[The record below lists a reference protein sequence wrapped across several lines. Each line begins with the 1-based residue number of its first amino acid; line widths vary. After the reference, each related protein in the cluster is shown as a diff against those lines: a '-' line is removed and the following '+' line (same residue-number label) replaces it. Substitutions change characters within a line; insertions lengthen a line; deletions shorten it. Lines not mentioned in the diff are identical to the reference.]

1 MDRTA
6 LRTPLA
12 PLSRRRAAER
22 PPYPKCLVQG
32 PSSCATPSS
41 ATGLFWL
48 VFLALCLSAAS
59 ATAHVGNP
67 NVIHEGFAGNI
78 PVRVIIRPPG
88 VVPGLASI
96 DVRVLTNAVTRV
108 TVLPVH
114 WRAGVE
120 GAPPPDVG
128 RPVEGEP
135 NLYHADLWLMATG
148 AYSVHVAVETA
159 HGSGKLIVPV
169 NSLATTRLPMSPL
182 LTGILIALGL
192 LLFFLATSVA
202 GAAVRESVLEPGLPV
217 PARRR
222 WLGRA
227 ATLVAA
233 AAIVTAILG
242 GKSWWDSVDRDYR
255 NNRMFKPIPVIAV
268 ARWEQGR
275 QILQLTV
282 DEKKAGNAWAPLVP
296 DHGRLMHLFLI
307 DEFSLTAFAHLHPAR
322 QSSAVFSSALPEL
335 PPGRY
340 RVFADVTHESGLA
353 QTLTATV
360 TLTAQ
365 DPSAV
370 ESTATAASPVPDVED
385 SSRVEPP
392 AFAAA
397 PASNPRRRALGSG
410 LEMIWEEPGAIGSA
424 TPLTL
429 KFRVVDQAG
438 QIVPLEPYMGMLSHL
453 ILSKDDGSVF
463 THLHPAGTISMA
475 SQQVFQIR
483 AGEKPPKRI
492 TAAMMEKLCQVPGP
506 ELLQQPISFPYEF
519 PKPGH
524 YTFWVQVKI
533 GGAVKTARFEVE
545 VGS

>member
-1 MDRTA
+1 MI
-6 LRTPLA
+6 A
-12 PLSRRRAAER
+12 PLMN
-22 PPYPKCLVQG
+22 PYPPTVE
-32 PSSCATPSS
+32 S
-41 ATGLFWL
+41 GLCPARAMSRFWF
-48 VFLALCLSAAS
+48 VFLALCLSVAS
-59 ATAHVGNP
+59 AIAHVGSP
-67 NVIHEGFAGNI
+67 NVVHEGFAGNI

-96 DVRVLTNAVTRV
+96 DVRVLTNGATRV

-135 NLYHADLWLMATG
+135 DLYHADLWLMANG
-148 AYSVHVAVETA
+148 AYSVHVNVETA
-159 HGSGKLIVPV
+159 RGSGKLIVPV

-182 LTGILIALGL
+182 LTAILIALGL
-192 LLFFLATSVA
+192 LLFFLATSVV
-202 GAAVRESVLEPGLPV
+202 GAAVRESVLDPGLPV
-217 PARRR
+217 SPRRR

-233 AAIVTAILG
+233 AAIATAILG

-255 NNRMFKPIPVIAV
+255 NNRMFKPIPVATV
-268 ARWEQGR
+268 TRWEQGR

-307 DEFSLTAFAHLHPAR
+307 DDFALTAFAHLHPVR
-322 QSSAVFSSALPEL
+322 RSSAVFESALPEL

-360 TLTAQ
+360 TLAAR
-365 DPSAV
+365 DPSAI
-370 ESTATAASPVPDVED
+370 ESPATAESLVRDVED
-385 SSRVEPP
+385 SFRVD
-392 AFAAA
+392 
-397 PASNPRRRALGSG
+397 PASAIAASSTDRRRALGEG
-410 LEMIWEEPGAIGSA
+410 LTMIWEEPATIRSA
-424 TPLTL
+424 TPVTL
-429 KFRVVDQAG
+429 KFRVLDGSG
-438 QIVPLEPYMGMLSHL
+438 QTVQLEAYMGMLSHL

-519 PKPGH
+519 PKPGR
-524 YTFWVQVKI
+524 YTFWVQVKV
-533 GGAVKTARFEVE
+533 GGTVKTARFEVE